1 MRSGVQ
7 GSGYSLVCEQGGGVG
22 PRGFEVLHGIPLV
35 DAALLG
41 ADAALVVGGPEQ
53 RHAPREVV
61 VPPRHL
67 TGLVQD
73 LQGRPGARGGERVR
87 GRRHKGAA
95 GPLGPSAGLWDTG
108 QRPRGPRQRLSSAPR
123 REQQSFL
130 TRPVGQA
137 PRSCSSLS
145 GSQGRI
151 HCWGCGY
158 LEGRDPSLAEQL
170 EGKFPQH
177 AAQRSGCVLIQ
188 LIFSSLPAM
197 SE

>member
-1 MRSGVQ
+1 MRPGVQ
-7 GSGYSLVCEQGGGVG
+7 GSGYSLVCKQGGGVG

-41 ADAALVVGGPEQ
+41 ADATLVVGGPEQ

-61 VPPRHL
+61 VSPRHL

-87 GRRHKGAA
+87 GRRHEGAA
-95 GPLGPSAGLWDTG
+95 QPPGPSAGLWDTG
-108 QRPRGPRQRLSSAPR
+108 QRPRGPRQRPPSAPR
-123 REQQSFL
+123 REQQSFP
-130 TRPVGQA
+130 TRPVGQP
-137 PRSCSSLS
+137 PRSCSSHS
-145 GSQGRI
+145 GLPRTDPLLG
-151 HCWGCGY
+151 
-158 LEGRDPSLAEQL
+158 LRDPRLAEQL

-177 AAQRSGCVLIQ
+177 VAQRSGSVLSQ
-188 LIFSSLPAM
+188 LIFSSLPSV